1 MANGNNQTSF
11 KGLVWGIKWGGTL
24 CSVGLP
30 LLIIRPDSIH
40 NRPESMLIV
49 VFLTHILPLNFSVTE
64 VMDSSLSQSCTSL
77 STKNLLCEISKSTKI
92 HIYFLKISNSC
103 LGSSTFWPLLLQL
116 TSLFYLWLYFC
127 LLTQQGTSRFVFPSQ
142 VSATEASAL
151 SLPPVDSKTIPRA
164 WLTSMNVYNYQ
175 VEDQYRYHTGPE

>member
-1 MANGNNQTSF
+1 MASVDSQTSF
-11 KGLVWGIKWGGTL
+11 KGWGWGIKWGGTL

-30 LLIIRPDSIH
+30 LLIH
-40 NRPESMLIV
+40 TRPESMLIV

-64 VMDSSLSQSCTSL
+64 VMDSPLSQSCTSL
-77 STKNLLCEISKSTKI
+77 STKNLLCEISKYTKI
-92 HIYFLKISNSC
+92 HIYFLKISNPC

-116 TSLFYLWLYFC
+116 TSLFYLWLYFW

-142 VSATEASAL
+142 VSGTEASAL